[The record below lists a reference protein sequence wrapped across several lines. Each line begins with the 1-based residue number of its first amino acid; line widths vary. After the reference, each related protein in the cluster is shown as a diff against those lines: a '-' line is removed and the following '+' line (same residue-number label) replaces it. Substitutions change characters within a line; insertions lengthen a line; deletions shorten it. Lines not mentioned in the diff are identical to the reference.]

1 MSCPASLQP
10 DLCCAALC
18 LAPPLLLPPPLQ
30 MKRVLTTNSEAPV
43 NVECIM
49 NDIDVHG
56 EIKREVF
63 EAEAQGV
70 LDRLVEPVRKVR
82 E

>member
-1 MSCPASLQP
+1 
-10 DLCCAALC
+10 
-18 LAPPLLLPPPLQ
+18 
-30 MKRVLTTNSEAPV
+30 MKRVLTTNNEAPV

-63 EAEAQGV
+63 EEEAKDV
-70 LDRLVEPVRKVR
+70 LDRLVEPVRKVGAGAGAR
-82 E
+82 LPACTPGRQSVVVDGWWG